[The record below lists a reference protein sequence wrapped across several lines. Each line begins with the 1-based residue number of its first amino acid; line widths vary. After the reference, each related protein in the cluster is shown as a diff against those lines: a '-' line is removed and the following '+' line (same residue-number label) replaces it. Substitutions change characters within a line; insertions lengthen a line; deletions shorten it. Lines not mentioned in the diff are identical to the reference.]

1 MTREVWTCRGPH
13 AYEESEAT
21 LQFKP
26 VYTIEL
32 ELPSD
37 GGATSLGRLAAD
49 YYGRRGRHQACRVC
63 GKRTLHAVD
72 KETIKLPWVM
82 VFTIPRFAS
91 RTEEDG
97 KTTAFR
103 RKNLVKYPRSWDG
116 QDTFSDNPKQKTR
129 YRLLGVVANRGE
141 QLAGSQ
147 YVSLVQRPNG
157 EVVEYNSALEEPT
170 VSAESK
176 SLLKELRTAEMLFYV
191 DETYL
196 DEKYEVDSDNLSE
209 DGDGKPEDEGPADP
223 DEEEA
228 MAEIDAMLREEF
240 EEEEREL
247 AKSKSKAP
255 PKKEIKL
262 ISKQPKKE
270 KDDWAL
276 EVNHAM
282 SWKVETEEN
291 PWPSSLIE
299 EDERSQPEGKEEE
312 ARGDSSESRTI
323 SNGSDE
329 QIDSSSR

>member
-1 MTREVWTCRGPH
+1 M
-13 AYEESEAT
+13 
-21 LQFKP
+21 
-26 VYTIEL
+26 
-32 ELPSD
+32 
-37 GGATSLGRLAAD
+37 
-49 YYGRRGRHQACRVC
+49 
-63 GKRTLHAVD
+63 D

-82 VFTIPRFAS
+82 VFTIPRFTS
-91 RTEEDG
+91 RTGEDG
-97 KTTAFR
+97 RTTAFR
-103 RKNLVKYPRSWDG
+103 NDTSLRYPRAWDG
-116 QDTFSDNPKQKTR
+116 QHAFSDNPEQRTR

-147 YVSLVQRPNG
+147 YVSLVQRPDG

-170 VSAESK
+170 VSAESE
-176 SLLKELRTAEMLFYV
+176 SRLLQELRTAEMLFYV

-196 DEKYEVDSDNLSE
+196 EEKYEIDSDNLSE

-223 DEEEA
+223 EAEEA
-228 MAEIDAMLREEF
+228 MAEIEAMLRAEF

-247 AKSKSKAP
+247 AKNKSKKP

-299 EDERSQPEGKEEE
+299 EDEPSRPEEDEDE
-312 ARGDSSESRTI
+312 ANGGSSDSKTI
-323 SNGSDE
+323 SNSSDE